1 MFAKPK
7 PAQDSPLTVAVSQPS
22 PCQQKLQIRLTSVG
36 IQPVRED
43 VLREFQ
49 KEATLAGFRRGK
61 APRELIEQK
70 FSEEIRQE
78 TVRRLTRQVFEQVT
92 QEHKLKPVGPF
103 EVIKL
108 DFDEQKELALEAQV
122 EVEPEFQLAG
132 YRGLPLKKPV
142 ASVGAQE
149 LEQALAQLRES
160 MAQLVPASG
169 ASPAT
174 ELGEAERRSPES
186 EARGTGEDPHPQKV
200 KQLPDLDD
208 EFAKDA
214 GFETLEQLKG
224 HLESKLREQK
234 QQRQEQECEQQLCE
248 ELLGRHRL
256 EVPPRLVAK
265 QTERLSRDFQARLLL
280 AGRAEDQVKEE
291 LAKYTE
297 QLRTNA
303 VRLVK
308 LAFILDRIAEQEQL
322 SITQDEVVDRLWK
335 LAKRWGKDPVEV
347 RRLLDAQGLW
357 ASVLSSIR
365 QDKTMRLLMDAAH
378 VEEVMSDK

>member
-22 PCQQKLQIRLTSVG
+22 PCQQKLQIRLTAVG
-36 IQPVRED
+36 IHPVRED

-61 APRELIEQK
+61 APRELVEQK

-92 QEHKLKPVGPF
+92 QERKLKPVGPF

-108 DFDEQKELALEAQV
+108 DFDEQKGLALEAQV

-160 MAQLVPASG
+160 MAQLVPA
-169 ASPAT
+169 
-174 ELGEAERRSPES
+174 GEGGPKE
-186 EARGTGEDPHPQKV
+186 
-200 KQLPDLDD
+200 KQLPNLDD

-322 SITQDEVVDRLWK
+322 SVTQDEVVDRLWK

-365 QDKTMRLLMDAAH
+365 QDKTMRLLLDAAQI
-378 VEEVMSDK
+378 EETVTDDKLKERA

>member
-1 MFAKPK
+1 MFAFAKPQ
-7 PAQDSPLTVAVSQPS
+7 PAPDAPLAVNVSQPG
-22 PCQQKLQIRLTSVG
+22 PCQQNLKIRLGAVG

-43 VLREFQ
+43 VVREFQ
-49 KEATLAGFRRGK
+49 KEAVLAGFRKGK
-61 APRELIEQK
+61 APRAIVEQK
-70 FSEEIRQE
+70 FLEEIRQE

-92 QEHKLKPVGPF
+92 QERKLKPVGPF

-108 DFDEQKELALEAQV
+108 DFDERQGLALEAQV
-122 EVEPEFQLAG
+122 EVEPEFQLAQ
-132 YRGLPLKKPV
+132 YRGLPLKKP
-142 ASVGAQE
+142 AGSVSAQE

-160 MAQLVPASG
+160 MAQLVPAAEGNPEPTPGITEG
-169 ASPAT
+169 AP
-174 ELGEAERRSPES
+174 
-186 EARGTGEDPHPQKV
+186 PQKV

-214 GFETLEQLKG
+214 GFETLEALKQ

-234 QQRQEQECEQQLCE
+234 RQRQEHECEGQLCE

-280 AGRAEDQVKEE
+280 AGRAEEQAKEE

-308 LAFILDRIAEQEQL
+308 LAFILDRIAEQEHL
-322 SITQDEVVDRLWK
+322 SVTQDEVVDRLWK

-378 VEEVMSDK
+378 IEEVMSDE